1 MFVGLGIVEVL
12 TVDQAMAVA
21 YEPYF
26 ASQTAV
32 NDDRSAET
40 LLGMVVELLEY
51 LPALVA
57 AQAAE
62 QGKVA
67 LANDARGSEA
77 ELVARD
83 VLGHTSDI
91 ATDELHGVASIA
103 HRAVMA
109 SLGLRGGAVDD
120 GYEVSGDDD
129 SVLAFLRGVLR
140 DDALLYYF
148 HF

>member
-1 MFVGLGIVEVL
+1 
-12 TVDQAMAVA
+12 MAVA

-26 ASQTAV
+26 TSQTAV

-51 LPALVA
+51 LLALVA

-67 LANDARGSEA
+67 LADDARGSDA

-83 VLGHTSDI
+83 VLGHVPDI

-120 GYEVSGDDD
+120 GYEIIGDDD
-129 SVLAFLRGVLR
+129 SVLACLLGTLCDLTLF
-140 DDALLYYF
+140 DDF
-148 HF
+148 HCDWA

>member
-1 MFVGLGIVEVL
+1 
-12 TVDQAMAVA
+12 MAVA

-51 LPALVA
+51 LLALVA

-67 LANDARGSEA
+67 LADDARGSEA
-77 ELVARD
+77 ELVARG
-83 VLGHTSDI
+83 VFGHASDI
-91 ATDELHGVASIA
+91 ATDKLHDVAAIT
-103 HRAVMA
+103 HGAVMA
-109 SLGLRGGAVDD
+109 SQGLRGGAVDD
-120 GYEVSGDDD
+120 GYEIIGDDD
-129 SVLAFLRGVLR
+129 SVLACLLGTLCDLTLF
-140 DDALLYYF
+140 DDF
-148 HF
+148 HCDWA